1 MTLLLNCKSLSKS
14 FGARPLFQGIS
25 ISFDD
30 TERTGLIG
38 PNGSG
43 KSTLMKILAGIEQ
56 ADEGAFETK
65 RQLRLGYLPQEDK
78 FPAGATVRQV
88 LIDAQS
94 AEHADEHEREIE
106 ADVQIGRMGFTDPD
120 LPAEKLSGGWRKRLA
135 LARELIRKP
144 ELLLL
149 DEPTNHLDLEGILW
163 LEELLSSAPFAFVL
177 VSHDRYFLENVTNR
191 TVDLNASYPDGYLS
205 INGPYSE
212 FVEKRESFLSAQ
224 QARQQAV
231 ASIVRREIEWL
242 RRGAKARG
250 TKAKGRIQQAGKF
263 IDELA
268 DLTSRNRPAAS
279 AGLDFSSGSGRQT
292 KKLLTTKKVTKGFGG
307 RTLFKNLDLL
317 LAPGTRLGLLG
328 PNGSG
333 KSTLI
338 KLLVGHDQP
347 DAGEVW
353 RADQLQIVHFEQ
365 TRATLNRSQTLRE
378 ALSPTGENVKFRG
391 ESMHVSGWAQRFL
404 FRKEQLD
411 MPVGNLSG
419 GEQSRVLIARLML
432 QPADL
437 LILDEPTNDLDIASL
452 EVLETSLED
461 FPGALVLVTHD
472 RMMLDRLSTDLLALD
487 GQGSAEFYASL
498 SQWQSAKDAAAEAE
512 VAKARAASKPAAKAA
527 ESSGSGGDKGSAV
540 KADKP
545 RRLSYMEER
554 ELGGMEAKIHAAEAS
569 LAAAQKKLDEPA
581 ILKDRDKLQAACAA
595 VETQQKQVTS
605 LYARWEMLEAKR

>member
-1 MTLLLNCKSLSKS
+1 MTLLLNCKSLAKS

-30 TERTGLIG
+30 SERTGLIG

-43 KSTLMKILAGIEQ
+43 KSTLMKILAGIEKP
-56 ADEGAFETK
+56 DDGSLESR

-88 LIDAQS
+88 LIDAQ
-94 AEHADEHEREIE
+94 AADGHTDEHEREIE
-106 ADVQIGRMGFTDPD
+106 ADIQLGRMEFTDPD

-144 ELLLL
+144 DLLLL

-163 LEELLSSAPFAFVL
+163 LEELLSNAPFAFVL

-191 TVDLNASYPDGYLS
+191 TVELNGSYPEGYLS

-212 FVEKRESFLSAQ
+212 FVEKREAFLAAQ

-242 RRGAKARG
+242 RRGAKART

-268 DLTSRNRPAAS
+268 DLKARNAPASA
-279 AGLDFSSGSGRQT
+279 AGLDFSAGSGRQT
-292 KKLLTTKKVTKGFGG
+292 KKLLTTKKVSKGFNG
-307 RTLFKNLDLL
+307 RTLFRDLDLVL
-317 LAPGTRLGLLG
+317 SPGGRLGLLG

-338 KLLVGHDQP
+338 KLLLGKEQP

-353 RADQLQIVHFEQ
+353 RADLLQVVHFEQ
-365 TRATLNRSQTLRE
+365 TRAALNRDQTLRE
-378 ALSPTGENVKFRG
+378 ALSPTGENVKFRN
-391 ESMHVSGWAQRFL
+391 ENMHVSGWAQRFL

-411 MPVGNLSG
+411 MPVGSLSG

-432 QPADL
+432 QPADVL
-437 LILDEPTNDLDIASL
+437 VLDEPTNDLDIASL

-472 RMMLDRLSTDLLALD
+472 RMMLDRLSNTLLALD
-487 GQGSAEFYASL
+487 GKGATNFYASL
-498 SQWQSAKDAAAEAE
+498 DQWQAAKDAAAEAE
-512 VAKARAASKPAAKAA
+512 AARNRPAPKSPAATKPIK
-527 ESSGSGGDKGSAV
+527 E
-540 KADKP
+540 DKP
-545 RRLSYMEER
+545 KKLSYMEER
-554 ELGGMEAKIHAAEAS
+554 ELDGMEAKIHAAEAA
-569 LAAAQKKLDEPA
+569 LAAAQKKVDDPA
-581 ILKDRDKLQAACAA
+581 VLRDRDKLHVACAA
-595 VETQQKQVTS
+595 VDAAQKVVTG
-605 LYARWEMLEAKR
+605 LYARWEMLEARR